1 MTVRRILAALLL
13 LAAGLADTR
22 AQEALVNPYPAFV
35 ALQLN
40 GERVSEG
47 ALILR
52 AGAEGKRFYLGAA
65 EAKRLRLDLA
75 ARVAAV
81 HVDNDD
87 FYPLDG
93 IEGVRYSFDELSQSL
108 AIEAVPSI
116 FSAQQITLPPPA
128 LIDATRPAIG
138 AFITYDLISQQTDAA
153 GASGNLTSGQ
163 AELGIFTPHGVFTQS
178 AFGNANGPDRGL
190 VRLDSLFT
198 IDQPASLA
206 SLRIGDTITRAPAW
220 APLTRFGGVQFGT
233 NFSTQPTLITYP
245 LTAMSGATA
254 LPSTVDVY
262 VNNVLSSTVNVPA
275 GPFTLNDLPT
285 VGGQGQL
292 RLVVRDLLG
301 REQVYMQSLYGS
313 TTLLRPGLDDW
324 TVQAGTLRED
334 YGVASNKYGAGF
346 ASGVWRRGINDDL
359 TVEGAAEGGRQ
370 HVALG
375 GGATWVIGAIGQ
387 FFAAGAWSQDKPE
400 SHPDRSEGRLW
411 VYGWERRSTTFNFGV
426 QAKLASENFRTVA
439 NGDIPPPRREVS
451 AFASYGFGGSSIG
464 AGYALIE
471 RPRDDAIEFA
481 QLTLTHSFRDWGFI
495 TLSAVKSLSGIRNNQ
510 VFVSYSLPIDFV
522 TTASVTSSATESDRT
537 RRTENRVS
545 LQRNLPTGDG
555 YGYRIDVSDQDRAIA
570 DVRYQNRAGLYSLE
584 VARQGSSTSARVGA
598 SGSLIYM
605 ADELV
610 VGRRV
615 EEAFGLVQIPGFP
628 NVRVYLDNQ
637 EIGRT
642 NANGNLF
649 ISRLRPYQQN
659 RLSIEQVDLPMSA
672 EVLTLKLDAT
682 PYLKSGVVVRFPV
695 KQSLGGIAHI
705 VDEAGKDLPSGSVA
719 TLVDTGEQFPVAERG
734 QTYLTGLQAS
744 NRVRVSWGG
753 RSCAL
758 TIPFKPGDDPQPLLG
773 TYTCRL
779 R

>member
-1 MTVRRILAALLL
+1 MTVRRLLAALLL
-13 LAAGLADTR
+13 FAAGIADTL
-22 AQEALVNPYPAFV
+22 AQDTLVNPYPAFV
-35 ALQLN
+35 ALRLN
-40 GERVSEG
+40 SEAVSDG
-47 ALILR
+47 VLILR
-52 AGAEGKRFYLGAA
+52 AGPEGKQFFLGAV

-81 HVDNDD
+81 HFDKDD

-93 IEGVRYSFDELSQSL
+93 IEGLRYAFDELNQSL

-128 LIDATRPAIG
+128 LIDATRPGIG
-138 AFITYDLISQQTDAA
+138 GFLTYDLISQQTNAA
-153 GASGNLTSGQ
+153 GQARNLTSGQ
-163 AELGIFTPHGVFTQS
+163 GELGLFSPYGVFTQS
-178 AFGNANGPDRGL
+178 AFGNANGPDKGL

-198 IDQPASLA
+198 RDQPSSLA
-206 SLRIGDTITRAPAW
+206 SLRLGDTITRAPAW
-220 APLTRFGGVQFGT
+220 APLTRFGGIQYGT
-233 NFSTQPTLITYP
+233 NFATQPTLITYP
-245 LTAMSGATA
+245 LIAMSGATP

-262 VNNVLSSTVNVPA
+262 VNNVLSSTVNVPS

-285 VGGQGQL
+285 VSGQGQL

-324 TVQAGTLRED
+324 TVQAGALRED
-334 YGVASNKYGAGF
+334 YGVKSNEYGQGF

-359 TVEGAAEGGRQ
+359 TIEGAAEGARQ
-370 HVALG
+370 HMAAG
-375 GGATWVIGAIGQ
+375 GGATWVMGAIGQ

-400 SHPDRSEGRLW
+400 GERDRREGHLW
-411 VYGWERRSTTFNFGV
+411 VYGWERRSTTFNFGA

-439 NGDIPPPRREVS
+439 NGDVAPSRREIS
-451 AFASYGFGGSSIG
+451 AFASYGIGASSIG

-471 RPRDDAIEFA
+471 RPREDSIEFA
-481 QLTLTHSFRDWGFI
+481 QVTLTHSFRDWGFI
-495 TLSAVKSLSGIRNNQ
+495 TLSGVKSLSGTRNNQ
-510 VFVSYSLPIDFV
+510 VFLSYALPIDFV
-522 TTASVTSSATESDRT
+522 TTAGATSTVTENDRT
-537 RRTENRVS
+537 RRTENRLS

-555 YGYRIDVSDQDRAIA
+555 WGYRVDLSDQDRAIA

-584 VARQGSSTSARVGA
+584 VARQGGSNSARIGA

-605 ADELV
+605 ADELI

-615 EEAFGLVQIPGFP
+615 EDAFGLVQIPGFP

-642 NANGNLF
+642 NASGNLF
-649 ISRLRPYQQN
+649 VSRLRPYQQN

-682 PYLKSGVVVRFPV
+682 PYIKSGVVVRFPV
-695 KQSLGGIAHI
+695 KQSLGGIAHF
-705 VDEAGKDLPSGSVA
+705 VDDSGTDLPSGSVA
-719 TLVDTGEQFPVAERG
+719 TLVDTGDQFPVAERG
-734 QTYLTGLQAS
+734 QSYLTGLQAT

-753 RSCAL
+753 RSCTV

-779 R
+779 K